1 MLSYAMEIDVD
12 SVLRMVAAVVFGGA
26 IGFNRDIHGKPTGI
40 RAHALVSLGAAI
52 VMLAGSGAYIGGNH
66 PDAMSRVIQGII
78 AGIGF
83 LGAGVILRGA
93 TGMQVY
99 HLVTASSLWVTTGI
113 GVLCGMGAYLLA
125 GLATVLV
132 LFVLVF
138 GLRLDR
144 WLYGKAGVQDDDRA

>member
-1 MLSYAMEIDVD
+1 MDIDVD
-12 SVLRMVAAVVFGGA
+12 TAFRMVAAVVLGGA

-52 VMLAGSGAYIGGNH
+52 LMIAGSGPHIGGAY

-83 LGAGVILRGA
+83 LGAGVILRGSS
-93 TGMQVY
+93 GLQVY

-113 GVLCGMGAYLLA
+113 GVLSGMGAYLFA
-125 GLATVLV
+125 VIATVLV
-132 LFVLVF
+132 LLVLSM

-144 WLYGKAGVQDDDRA
+144 WLYGKAGIKEDDRA

>member
-1 MLSYAMEIDVD
+1 MDITVD
-12 SVLRMVAAVVFGGA
+12 TALRMVAAVVLGGA

-52 VMLAGSGAYIGGNH
+52 LMIAGSGPHIGGAY
-66 PDAMSRVIQGII
+66 PDVMSRVIQGII

-83 LGAGVILRGA
+83 LGAGVILRGSS
-93 TGMQVY
+93 GLQVY

-113 GVLCGMGAYLLA
+113 GVLSGMGAYLFA
-125 GLATVLV
+125 VIATVLV
-132 LFVLVF
+132 LLVLSI

-144 WLYGKAGVQDDDRA
+144 WLYGRAGIKEDDRA

>member
-1 MLSYAMEIDVD
+1 MDITLDTA
-12 SVLRMVAAVVFGGA
+12 LRMVAAVVLGGA

-52 VMLAGSGAYIGGNH
+52 LMVAGSGPHIGGAY

-93 TGMQVY
+93 SGLQVY
-99 HLVTASSLWVTTGI
+99 HLVTASSLWVTTAI
-113 GVLCGMGAYLLA
+113 GVLAGLGAYLFA
-125 GLATVLV
+125 VIATVLV
-132 LFVLVF
+132 LLVLSI

-144 WLYGKAGVQDDDRA
+144 WLYGRAGIKEDDRA

>member
-1 MLSYAMEIDVD
+1 MSITMDIDLETG
-12 SVLRMVAAVVFGGA
+12 LRMATSVVLGAA

-52 VMLAGSGAYIGGNH
+52 LMVAGSGSHIGGSH
-66 PDAMSRVIQGII
+66 PDAMSRVIQGIV

-93 TGMQVY
+93 HGRQVY

-113 GVLCGMGAYLLA
+113 GVLCGMGAYELA
-125 GLATVLV
+125 LIATALVLIVLV
-132 LFVLVF
+132 L

-144 WLYGKAGVQDDDRA
+144 WLYGRAGVKDDDRA

>member
-1 MLSYAMEIDVD
+1 MDITVD
-12 SVLRMVAAVVFGGA
+12 TALRMVAAVVLGGA

-52 VMLAGSGAYIGGNH
+52 LMIAGSGPHIGGAH
-66 PDAMSRVIQGII
+66 SDAMSRVMQGII

-93 TGMQVY
+93 TGLQVY

-113 GVLCGMGAYLLA
+113 GVLCGMGAYLFALI
-125 GLATVLV
+125 ATLLV
-132 LFVLVF
+132 LLVLSL
-138 GLRLDR
+138 GLGLDR
-144 WLYGKAGVQDDDRA
+144 WLYGKAGIKEDDRA

>member
-1 MLSYAMEIDVD
+1 MEIDVE

-66 PDAMSRVIQGII
+66 PDALSRALQGII

-83 LGAGVILRGA
+83 LGAGRILRGA
-93 TGMQVY
+93 TGKEVD
-99 HLVTASSLWVTTGI
+99 HLVTASSLSLTTGI
-113 GVLCGMGAYLLA
+113 V
-125 GLATVLV
+125 V
-132 LFVLVF
+132 
-138 GLRLDR
+138 
-144 WLYGKAGVQDDDRA
+144 

>member
-1 MLSYAMEIDVD
+1 MDITLDTA
-12 SVLRMVAAVVFGGA
+12 LRMVAAVVLGGA

-52 VMLAGSGAYIGGNH
+52 LMIAGSGPHIGGAY

-93 TGMQVY
+93 SGLQVY
-99 HLVTASSLWVTTGI
+99 HLVTASSLWVTTAI
-113 GVLCGMGAYLLA
+113 GVLAGLGAYLFA
-125 GLATVLV
+125 VIATVLV
-132 LFVLVF
+132 LLVLSI

-144 WLYGKAGVQDDDRA
+144 WLYGRAGIKEDDRA

>member
-1 MLSYAMEIDVD
+1 MEIDIETG
-12 SVLRMVAAVVFGGA
+12 LRMLAAVVFGGA

-66 PDAMSRVIQGII
+66 PDAMSRVVEGII

-93 TGMQVY
+93 RGMHVY

-113 GVLCGMGAYLLA
+113 GVLCGMGAYVLA
-125 GLATVLV
+125 LIATFLV
-132 LFVLVF
+132 LLVLSI
-138 GLRLDR
+138 GLGLDR
-144 WLYGKAGVQDDDRA
+144 WLYGKAGIKDDDRA